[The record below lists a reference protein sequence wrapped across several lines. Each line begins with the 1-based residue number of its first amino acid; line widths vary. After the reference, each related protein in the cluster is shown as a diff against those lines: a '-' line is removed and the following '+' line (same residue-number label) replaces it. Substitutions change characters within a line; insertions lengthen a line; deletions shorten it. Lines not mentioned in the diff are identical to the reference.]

1 MISAVGI
8 RNLVENQV
16 NYKNTRNTIITALI
30 LVCSLGFNQIG
41 GITFTVLG
49 VKITLSGLAIAAIV
63 GIVANMLL
71 PGKDYEFDEDN
82 ENDKFQTFKV

>member
-8 RNLVENQV
+8 RNLVENHV

-49 VKITLSGLAIAAIV
+49 VKINLSGLAIAAIV

-82 ENDKFQTFKV
+82 EDDKFQTFKV